1 MVESP
6 TPSEIISK
14 AQPKRSRLAK
24 IFGAGASLAIFTAS
38 IAVLYHL
45 IQEVSFAD
53 VEAAFRK
60 AGQDQLWL
68 AALFTIFS
76 YTLLAGYDALA
87 LRQLKVKIST
97 FKMLLA
103 SFTSYA
109 ISFTLGF
116 PIVTAGTV
124 RYWIYSSSHVSASKV
139 ISLTLIAGMT
149 FILGMAT
156 VLGIGLVWQSEAISF
171 LNQLAIS
178 ANRLSG
184 MAVLSGIFVYLVWA
198 AAKRRH
204 VKIHNF
210 VIELPTIGVSAGQL
224 FLGAADVCVAA
235 AVLYVLLPEG
245 HSIAFETFAAV
256 YAFASLLGVASNAPG
271 GLGVFEATIL
281 LAFQSLPKDGMIGAL
296 LLFRLCYY
304 LAPFAVAVVTL
315 GIYEIVMRII
325 KFNARQKKS
334 KSVSS

>member
-1 MVESP
+1 M
-6 TPSEIISK
+6 ISK
-14 AQPKRSRLAK
+14 AQPKRSRWAK
-24 IFGAGASLAIFTAS
+24 IFGAGASLAIFAAS
-38 IAVLYHL
+38 VFVLHQL
-45 IQEVSFAD
+45 IQEVSFTD
-53 VEAAFRK
+53 IEAAFRK

-68 AALFTIFS
+68 AVLFTVLS

-87 LRQLKVKIST
+87 LRQLKVQISAL
-97 FKMLLA
+97 KVILA

-156 VLGIGLVWQSEAISF
+156 VLGVGLVWQSEAIGH
-171 LNQLAIS
+171 LNQLANS
-178 ANRLSG
+178 VNRIIG
-184 MAVLSGIFVYLVWA
+184 IAVLSGIFVYLVWA

-224 FLGAADVCVAA
+224 FLGAADVCAAA
-235 AVLYVLLPEG
+235 AVLYVLFPQG

-271 GLGVFEATIL
+271 GLGVFEATML
-281 LAFQSLPKDGMIGAL
+281 LAFQSLPKDGLIGAL

-304 LAPFAVAVVTL
+304 LAPFAAALIAL
-315 GIYEIVMRII
+315 GFYEIIMRIM
-325 KFNARQKKS
+325 KLNARLKKS
-334 KSVSS
+334 

>member
-14 AQPKRSRLAK
+14 AQPKRSRAAR
-24 IFGAGASLAIFTAS
+24 IAGVVASLSIFIIS
-38 IAVLYHL
+38 LAVLYHL
-45 IQEVSFAD
+45 IQEVSIAD
-53 VEAAFRK
+53 VDAAFRK

-68 AALFTIFS
+68 AALFTIGS

-87 LRQLKVKIST
+87 LRQLKVKISA
-97 FKMLLA
+97 FKMILA

-116 PIVTAGTV
+116 PILTAGTV
-124 RYWIYSSSHVSASKV
+124 RYWIYSSSHVPASKV

-156 VLGIGLVWQSEAISF
+156 VLGIGLMWQSEAIGHI
-171 LNQLAIS
+171 NQLANS
-178 ANRLSG
+178 VNRLIG

-204 VKIHNF
+204 VKIRNF
-210 VIELPTIGVSAGQL
+210 VIELPTVGVSAGQL
-224 FLGAADVCVAA
+224 LLGALDVCAAA

-245 HSIAFETFAAV
+245 HGIAFETFAAV

-304 LAPFAVAVVTL
+304 LAPFILALITL
-315 GIYEIVMRII
+315 GVYEFVMRV
-325 KFNARQKKS
+325 KKIHS
-334 KSVSS
+334 RRKLG

>member
-1 MVESP
+1 MESP
-6 TPSEIISK
+6 TPSEMISK
-14 AQPKRSRLAK
+14 AQPKRSRGAK
-24 IFGAGASLAIFTAS
+24 LFGAAASITIFAASL
-38 IAVLYHL
+38 AVLYHL

-53 VEAAFRK
+53 VETAFRK

-68 AALFTIFS
+68 AVLFTIVS

-87 LRQLKVKIST
+87 LRQLKVVIST
-97 FKMLLA
+97 FKVILA

-124 RYWIYSSSHVSASKV
+124 RYWIYSSSHVPASKV

-156 VLGIGLVWQSEAISF
+156 VLGIGLVWQSEAIGHI
-171 LNQLAIS
+171 NQFANSL
-178 ANRLSG
+178 NRLIG

-198 AAKRRH
+198 AAKKRH
-204 VKIHNF
+204 VRIRNF
-210 VIELPTIGVSAGQL
+210 IIELPTVGVSAGQL
-224 FLGAADVCVAA
+224 FLGAADVCAAA

-245 HSIAFETFAAV
+245 HGIAFETFAAI

-271 GLGVFEATIL
+271 GIGVFEATML
-281 LAFQSLPKDGMIGAL
+281 LAFQNLPKDGMIGAL

-304 LAPFAVAVVTL
+304 LGPFAIALASL
-315 GIYEIVMRII
+315 GLYEIGMRILKI
-325 KFNARQKKS
+325 SARRKRKTNS
-334 KSVSS
+334 MS

>member
-1 MVESP
+1 MESP
-6 TPSEIISK
+6 TPSEMISK

-24 IFGAGASLAIFTAS
+24 IIGAGASLAIFAAS
-38 IAVLYHL
+38 LFVLYHL
-45 IQEVSFAD
+45 IQEVSFTD

-68 AALFTIFS
+68 AVLFTVLS

-87 LRQLKVKIST
+87 LRQLKVQISAI
-97 FKMLLA
+97 KVILA

-156 VLGIGLVWQSEAISF
+156 VLGIGLVWQSEAIGH
-171 LNQLAIS
+171 LNQLANS
-178 ANRLSG
+178 VNRIIG
-184 MAVLSGIFVYLVWA
+184 IAVLSGIFVYLVWA

-224 FLGAADVCVAA
+224 FLGAADVCAAA
-235 AVLYVLLPEG
+235 AVLYALLPQG

-271 GLGVFEATIL
+271 GLGVFEATML
-281 LAFQSLPKDGMIGAL
+281 LAFQSLPKDGLIGAL

-304 LAPFAVAVVTL
+304 LAPFGVALIAL
-315 GIYEIVMRII
+315 GFYEIVMRIMKI
-325 KFNARQKKS
+325 NARLKRS
-334 KSVSS
+334 

>member
-1 MVESP
+1 MVEHP
-6 TPSEIISK
+6 TPSEMISK
-14 AQPKRSRLAK
+14 AQPKRSRAAK
-24 IFGAGASLAIFTAS
+24 FIGAAASLGIFAAS

-45 IQEVSFAD
+45 IQEVSLAD
-53 VEAAFRK
+53 VETAFRK

-68 AALFTIFS
+68 AALFTIVS

-87 LRQLKVKIST
+87 LRQLQVKISA
-97 FKMLLA
+97 FKVILA

-156 VLGIGLVWQSEAISF
+156 VLGIGLVWQSDAIGHI
-171 LNQLAIS
+171 NQLAIS
-178 ANRLSG
+178 INRMIG

-224 FLGAADVCVAA
+224 FLGAADVCAAA
-235 AVLYVLLPEG
+235 AVLYVLLPERHG
-245 HSIAFETFAAV
+245 IAFETFAAV

-271 GLGVFEATIL
+271 GLGVFEATML

-304 LAPFAVAVVTL
+304 LAPFAVAVVAL
-315 GIYEIVMRII
+315 GLYEIVI
-325 KFNARQKKS
+325 KVLGLYARHRRNKHRA
-334 KSVSS
+334 

>member
-6 TPSEIISK
+6 TPSEVISK
-14 AQPKRSRLAK
+14 AQPKRSRAAK
-24 IFGAGASLAIFTAS
+24 LFGAAASLSIFAAS
-38 IAVLYHL
+38 LAVLYHL
-45 IQEVSFAD
+45 IQEVSIAD

-68 AALFTIFS
+68 AVLFTVIS

-87 LRQLKVKIST
+87 LRQLKVTIST
-97 FKMLLA
+97 FKVVLA

-116 PIVTAGTV
+116 PILTAGTV
-124 RYWIYSSSHVSASKV
+124 RYWIYSSSHVPASKV

-156 VLGIGLVWQSEAISF
+156 VLGIGLLWQSDAISHI
-171 LNQLAIS
+171 NQLANSI
-178 ANRLSG
+178 NRLIG
-184 MAVLSGIFVYLVWA
+184 MVVLSCIFVYLVWA

-204 VKIHNF
+204 VKIRNF
-210 VIELPTIGVSAGQL
+210 IIELPTAGVSAGQL
-224 FLGAADVCVAA
+224 FLGAADVCTAA

-245 HSIAFETFAAV
+245 HGIAFETFAAI

-271 GLGVFEATIL
+271 GLGVFEATML
-281 LAFQSLPKDGMIGAL
+281 LAFQGLPKDGMIGAL

-304 LAPFAVAVVTL
+304 LGPFAMAVITL
-315 GIYEIVMRII
+315 GLYETVMRLSRIH
-325 KFNARQKKS
+325 ARVRQS
-334 KSVSS
+334 RHRS

>member
-6 TPSEIISK
+6 TPSEFISK
-14 AQPKRSRLAK
+14 AQPKRSRAAR
-24 IFGAGASLAIFTAS
+24 IAGVVASLTIFSAS

-45 IQEVSFAD
+45 IDEVSFAD
-53 VEAAFRK
+53 VETAFRK

-68 AALFTIFS
+68 AVLFTLVS

-87 LRQLKVKIST
+87 LRQLKVHISA
-97 FKMLLA
+97 FKVVLA

-116 PIVTAGTV
+116 PLLTAGTV
-124 RYWIYSSSHVSASKV
+124 RYWIYSSSHVPASKV

-156 VLGIGLVWQSEAISF
+156 VLGIGLVWQSEAIGHI
-171 LNQLAIS
+171 NQLANSLNTLI
-178 ANRLSG
+178 G

-204 VKIHNF
+204 VKIRNF
-210 VIELPTIGVSAGQL
+210 VIELPTAGVSAGQL
-224 FLGAADVCVAA
+224 LLGAADVCAAA

-245 HSIAFETFAAV
+245 HGIEFQTFAAV
-256 YAFASLLGVASNAPG
+256 YAFASLLGVASNTPG

-304 LAPFAVAVVTL
+304 LGPFTIALLSL
-315 GIYEIVMRII
+315 GLYEIVMRIM
-325 KFNARQKKS
+325 KMRQRRKR
-334 KSVSS
+334 V